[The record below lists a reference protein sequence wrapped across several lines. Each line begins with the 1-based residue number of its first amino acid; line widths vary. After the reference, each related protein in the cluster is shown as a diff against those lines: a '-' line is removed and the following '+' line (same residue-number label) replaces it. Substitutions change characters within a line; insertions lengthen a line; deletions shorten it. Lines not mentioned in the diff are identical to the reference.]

1 MPAPRLRGA
10 FGTPRV
16 AVSQLWVTG
25 DMSESSLVFQGESSA
40 SSETLLAGGSPALP
54 MAWDASFCPSCG
66 KVGKGAIC
74 AADGQKAIRLIQ
86 PHSGATQ
93 VQSGQVLAGKY
104 RIIEEIGHGGHGV
117 VYRAEHLFGLGPVA
131 LKLLRHEDPDVEEL
145 RRFFREAQLT
155 ARLRS
160 PHTATLYDV
169 GQTESGALYM
179 AMELLEGCTLEH
191 WLRQLELEGQV
202 LGEAEAMRVGT
213 ALLAG
218 LADIHAVGLV
228 HRDLKP
234 ANIAVSADLK
244 VVKILDFGL
253 ARVIGSSLTPTA
265 SAVGTPQYMSPE
277 QCSGQV
283 ADLRA
288 DLYALGVI
296 LYRCTTGST
305 PFRHADPLT
314 AMWSHLHAPIPDLAS
329 NAPRPLSAQF
339 CTVVHRALA
348 KDPSR
353 RFATAA
359 QMAAA
364 LAGEELPVDALAAT
378 RPASWLPLGGDA
390 AEITESQQAVFISS
404 GQPREPSPRSALQ
417 KKGPRLALAAAVVA
431 LAWLLAAWLQA
442 PVHYLP
448 AKAAEPIVSDA
459 ISATPPPAV
468 AAPVDPPAGRSSQA
482 VPAATSPPVPGAA
495 APHFAAAPPVAKP
508 AAKVARPH
516 LTPRVKSQDP
526 RLSHLP

>member
-1 MPAPRLRGA
+1 MADTVPVGDPAP
-10 FGTPRV
+10 P
-16 AVSQLWVTG
+16 AV
-25 DMSESSLVFQGESSA
+25 
-40 SSETLLAGGSPALP
+40 
-54 MAWDASFCPSCG
+54 WDASFCPSCG
-66 KVGKGAIC
+66 KVGKGPTC
-74 AADGQKAIRLIQ
+74 AADGQPAIRLIR
-86 PHSGATQ
+86 PHARATQ
-93 VQSGQVLAGKY
+93 VQPGQVLAGKY
-104 RIIEEIGHGGHGV
+104 RIIGEIGHGGHGV

-160 PHTATLYDV
+160 PYTATLYDV
-169 GQTESGALYM
+169 GQAESGALYM
-179 AMELLEGCTLEH
+179 AMELVDGGTLEQ
-191 WLRQLELEGQV
+191 WLRQLELAGQIPS
-202 LGEAEAMRVGT
+202 EAEATRVGT
-213 ALLAG
+213 AILAG

-244 VVKILDFGL
+244 VIKILDFGL

-329 NAPRPLSAQF
+329 NAPQPLSAQF
-339 CTVVHRALA
+339 CSVVHRALA
-348 KDPSR
+348 KEPSR

-364 LAGEELPVDALAAT
+364 LAGEDTAAEGVAET
-378 RPASWLPLGGDA
+378 RHASWLPLGGGA
-390 AEITESQQAVFISS
+390 AEITESQQAVHV
-404 GQPREPSPRSALQ
+404 GTQPRREPRPSSSVP
-417 KKGPRLALAAAVVA
+417 KGARRLALMAAAVAV
-431 LAWLLAAWLQA
+431 AWLLGAWLQA
-442 PVHYLP
+442 PVARAPATTPEPVAADAVLASLPPAAARPAPAPATAQSHHPPASAPLP
-448 AKAAEPIVSDA
+448 AQP
-459 ISATPPPAV
+459 
-468 AAPVDPPAGRSSQA
+468 
-482 VPAATSPPVPGAA
+482 
-495 APHFAAAPPVAKP
+495 AAAPPVAKP
-508 AAKVARPH
+508 AGKVARPH
-516 LTPRVKSQDP
+516 LTPRAKSQDP